1 MGVVKTHNT
10 VPAFTLEQ
18 VQWLDKAFPENTNIK
33 ATADELF
40 SSQGSRRVVKRIES
54 LYYDR
59 VRQNSTGG

>member
-1 MGVVKTHNT
+1 MGAVKLQNT

-18 VQWLDKAFPENTNIK
+18 VQWLNRAFPENTNIN

-54 LYYDR
+54 LYYER
-59 VRQNSTGG
+59 IRQNSK

>member
-1 MGVVKTHNT
+1 MGTVKNNSV

-18 VQWLDKAFPENTNIK
+18 VQWLDRAFPENTNIK

-54 LYYDR
+54 LYYER
-59 VRQNSTGG
+59 IRQNSTGG

>member
-1 MGVVKTHNT
+1 MTTVKTNNT

-54 LYYDR
+54 LYYER
-59 VRQNSTGG
+59 VRQNSI